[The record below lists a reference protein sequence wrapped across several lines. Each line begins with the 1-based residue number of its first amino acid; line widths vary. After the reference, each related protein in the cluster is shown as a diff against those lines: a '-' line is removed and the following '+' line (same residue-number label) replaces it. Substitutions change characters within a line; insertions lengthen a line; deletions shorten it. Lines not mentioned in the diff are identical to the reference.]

1 VIVCLCRNLS
11 DAAIRAQLDAGA
23 RTAEDVARA
32 TGAGTDC
39 GCCREAVEDL
49 VRASGPCSVP
59 PCAGCPRAASALRR
73 DAA

>member
-23 RTAEDVARA
+23 RTADDVARA

-39 GCCREAVEDL
+39 GCCRAAVEDL
-49 VRASGPCSVP
+49 VRARGPCSVP
-59 PCAGCPRAASALRR
+59 PCAGCPRAANVPRR